1 MQWLAAGRC
10 FLLQTKTALVQD
22 KMLADV
28 RCGSEA
34 DMAGTNTNVRYS
46 PNSGHSPI
54 MGSRGQSLKLRSGG
68 SLPNDD
74 DVAHRASE
82 NPINFWTGTDTT
94 LGDPHAVD
102 ILL

>member
-1 MQWLAAGRC
+1 MPWLAAGRC

-46 PNSGHSPI
+46 PAGSTGRRNTRVMLSKRSPNRLHDFRLPA
-54 MGSRGQSLKLRSGG
+54 MPKLQFLGRS
-68 SLPNDD
+68 
-74 DVAHRASE
+74 
-82 NPINFWTGTDTT
+82 
-94 LGDPHAVD
+94 
-102 ILL
+102 